1 MVLET
6 SEQRLVVCNNQVLTN
21 PEQSIMQEDPLPC
34 DHEEAYSEIF
44 LQAHEVLDNV
54 FSIVIWTVETDA
66 LI

>member
-1 MVLET
+1 
-6 SEQRLVVCNNQVLTN
+6 
-21 PEQSIMQEDPLPC
+21 MQEHPLPC